1 MVKIRHLTYDSIEQY
16 SLSCDPLNQV
26 VCQLSRGEFEA
37 SRYVLSFP
45 KLEASKEI
53 TSNKVLYHGVCTSDY
68 LYIAFFNRDDAITVN
83 GVKLGYDDVFI
94 VAPNEEI
101 VSVLPPG
108 VEVFVL
114 LIKKRYLVDVL
125 GEEEV
130 SNIIKLS
137 SEIRNRKVILPKT
150 QLISKRVI
158 SIIEYSI
165 RYNVFISPEMSL
177 LVQDYILRNVKLL
190 FNKPGIY
197 TESSFVYDKRFV
209 IILRAFAYI
218 NLNIKSKLEV
228 GDLAR
233 NCFCSTRTLEYAF
246 KKVISISPKQFLLMA
261 RLNFARFEFERKFG
275 SLSVGETLKKMNVE
289 NPGRFSGEYFELF
302 HEYPKD
308 TLKRNKAE

>member
-1 MVKIRHLTYDSIEQY
+1 MVKIRHLNYDSIEQY

-26 VCQLSRGEFEA
+26 VCQLSRGEFKA

-45 KLEASKEI
+45 KLEVSKEV
-53 TSNKVLYHGVCTSDY
+53 TNNKVLYHGVCTSDY

-83 GVKLGYDDVFI
+83 GVRLGYDDVFI

-108 VEVFVL
+108 VETFVL
-114 LIKKRYLVDVL
+114 LIKRRYLIDTL
-125 GEEEV
+125 GEEKA
-130 SNIIKLS
+130 SQIIKLS

-158 SIIEYSI
+158 SIIEYSL
-165 RYNVFISPEMSL
+165 RYNISISPGMSV
-177 LVQDYILRNVKLL
+177 LVQDYILNNVKLL
-190 FNKPGIY
+190 FDESNIY
-197 TESSFVYDKRFV
+197 TELSLVYDKRFV

-246 KKVISISPKQFLLMA
+246 KKVLSISPKQYLLIV

-275 SLSVGETLKKMNVE
+275 STSVGQILNKMNIE

-302 HEYPKD
+302 QEYPKD
-308 TLKRNKAE
+308 TLKRNKPE

>member
-1 MVKIRHLTYDSIEQY
+1 MVKIRHLNYDSIEQY

-26 VCQLSRGEFEA
+26 VCQLSRGEFKA

-45 KLEASKEI
+45 KLEVSKEV
-53 TSNKVLYHGVCTSDY
+53 TNNKVLYHGVCTSDY

-83 GVKLGYDDVFI
+83 GVRLGYDDVFI

-108 VEVFVL
+108 VETFVL
-114 LIKKRYLVDVL
+114 LIKRRYLIDTL
-125 GEEEV
+125 GEEKA
-130 SNIIKLS
+130 SQIIKLS

-150 QLISKRVI
+150 HLISKRVI
-158 SIIEYSI
+158 SIIEYSL
-165 RYNVFISPEMSL
+165 RYNISISPEMSV
-177 LVQDYILRNVKLL
+177 LVQDYILNNVKLL
-190 FNKPGIY
+190 FDESDIY
-197 TESSFVYDKRFV
+197 TELSLVYDKRFV

-246 KKVISISPKQFLLMA
+246 KKVLSISPKQYLLIA

-275 SLSVGETLKKMNVE
+275 STSVGQTLKQMNIE

-302 HEYPKD
+302 QEYPKD
-308 TLKRNKAE
+308 TLKRNKSE